1 MMSVTDE
8 LRRGEDGFA
17 LVELLTAISISL
29 IVLLAT
35 LQSLD
40 LFTSNAAQQTRVT
53 DANDQVRTT
62 MDRLTRDMRGAAAI
76 TRATPNDLVY
86 TVPVTTSPVTT
97 GIRTERLC
105 VDSTTLR
112 ATSSV
117 AASATTPAPACTGTK
132 LATLRSATETPFTYD
147 STATPADPTLVRNVG
162 LSLSLDASGGGKAAS
177 STLSAS
183 VARRSAGIL
192 NLTDDDLRATCNP
205 AGALLD
211 ISASVPNVGT
221 LSVTYQNDGGISLG
235 TPLPGSRKL
244 QIPQGLTRVVARVT
258 NAAGVTKIIRRDVEC
273 GDAP

>member
-1 MMSVTDE
+1 MISVTDE
-8 LRRGEDGFA
+8 LRRGEDGFT

-86 TVPVTTSPVTT
+86 TVPVTT

-112 ATSSV
+112 ATSSI
-117 AASATTPAPACTGTK
+117 AAAAATPAPACTGTK
-132 LATLRSATETPFTYD
+132 LATMRSTTETPFTYD
-147 STATPADPTLVRNVG
+147 STATPADPALVRNVG
-162 LSLSLDASGGGKAAS
+162 LSLSLDASGGGKTAS

-244 QIPQGLTRVVARVT
+244 QIPEGLTRVVARVT

-273 GDAP
+273 GDTP

>member
-1 MMSVTDE
+1 MSVTDE
-8 LRRGEDGFA
+8 LRHGEDGFT

-53 DANDQVRTT
+53 DANDQVRMT

-76 TRATPNDLVY
+76 VRATPTDLVY
-86 TVPVTTSPVTT
+86 TVPETA

-105 VDSTTLR
+105 VDSKTLR
-112 ATSSV
+112 GTSGV
-117 AASATTPAPACTGTK
+117 AAAAAIPAPACTGTR

-147 STATPADPTLVRNVG
+147 STATPADPALVRNVG
-162 LSLSLDASGGGKAAS
+162 LSLSLDASGGGKTAS

-192 NLTDDDLRATCNP
+192 NLTDDDLRATCNSS
-205 AGALLD
+205 GALLD
-211 ISASVPNVGT
+211 VSATIPNVGST
-221 LSVTYQNDGGISLG
+221 LKVTYSTDGGVSFQ
-235 TPLPGSRKL
+235 TPITGGNTFQAPRGV
-244 QIPQGLTRVVARVT
+244 TRVLARVT

-273 GDAP
+273 GDTP